1 MNRHSSAQ
9 WTLRST
15 SLGLMRALGVSEGSM
30 ISADPWANWGG
41 SPKGGRLQNQ
51 VSLAIIVTSDDYG
64 EVAVWGDH

>member
-1 MNRHSSAQ
+1 
-9 WTLRST
+9 
-15 SLGLMRALGVSEGSM
+15 MRALGVSEGSM